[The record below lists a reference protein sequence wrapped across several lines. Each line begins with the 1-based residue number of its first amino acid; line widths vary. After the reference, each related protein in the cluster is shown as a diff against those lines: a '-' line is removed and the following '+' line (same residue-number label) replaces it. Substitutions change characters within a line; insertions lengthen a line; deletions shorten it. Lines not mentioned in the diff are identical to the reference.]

1 MTVLNAAF
9 EDILLNLEIAAGV
22 VADLDS
28 ETLSA
33 LDAVRD
39 MLERA
44 GRDAKFPEGA
54 RENLQGVL
62 SRVKALQEDPASFE
76 THYGRLCHAM
86 ETLQRAAES
95 AGEHDQPANSFTEM
109 PSNHEPDQDAF
120 ETNEKDEFI
129 FSVFSIDMNGDAEP
143 AGQQHS
149 ESEPAAATLS
159 PADVVD
165 LELQLDVLGGI
176 IGDLDADSPHVLDVI
191 GNIGSKIFNM
201 PGLTKSFTAPCE
213 RMRAAAADLA
223 SGAVDFETGALVLS
237 QAYEDLGEAFAAA
250 TDSGAPEQGDD
261 NAAIAFP
268 EPDTALS
275 PALADF
281 LDHGAAALDDF
292 ESAILA
298 YETGGEIGEPA
309 RAASALGAACRKAG
323 LVAAAGFLESAA
335 RALNAG
341 PDCGSTQIAN
351 ALLSAKDALHAFFT
365 ALAAG
370 DTCELDEAEL
380 NRILNQL
387 TMRAQT
393 QASVT
398 RAAESAT
405 PVCTA
410 DFSNPEMQEF
420 VSEGGEYIESA
431 ELCIMQL
438 EKDPANSEHLNE
450 IFRCFHNIKGITGFL
465 QLTDI
470 NELAHHAESMMD
482 KARTGKLAFQGAV
495 AQAAFEALD
504 MFKDMLSRVA
514 AAIAG
519 QPYETPAGYAG
530 LVRKL
535 KNPETF
541 EVPAVAPVAQP
552 ASEVSVSSDNP
563 QRPAEAA
570 LVRAASN
577 GSVKVGT
584 ERLDAL
590 IDAVG
595 ELVIANAM
603 VSREISQQNGDLAH
617 TKLHQNAAHLGKI
630 TRELQELA
638 MSMRMVSLRGTFQKM
653 QRVARDIS
661 VKSGCPV
668 EFTYSGE
675 DTELDRN
682 VVEEITSPLVHMVRN
697 AVDHGIEPPAER
709 RLAGKP
715 EAGRVHLDACHAGG
729 SVIIRISD
737 DGRGLDRDAILAK
750 ARRLGLA
757 DASADL
763 NAHDIHALIFHP
775 GFSTAKQVTDI
786 SGRGVGM
793 DVVKK
798 NIEKLRGRIDIE
810 SEPGRGT
817 SFIVRLPLTLAIIDG
832 MLVSVAGERY
842 IIPTTAIQESLR
854 PAPEKYGTAL
864 GRGEMLNVRGDLV
877 PLFRLHKL
885 FSLDGAQQDPM
896 QALTLIIGD
905 GAKRCALLVDDL
917 LGQQQVVIKS
927 LGRVFDAVDGVSGGA
942 ILGDGRVALI
952 LDTAGLVRA
961 ANAENA
967 K

>member
-1 MTVLNAAF
+1 MPDAAL

-44 GRDAKFPEGA
+44 GRDKGFPGGA
-54 RENLQGVL
+54 RENLQAVL

-76 THYGRLCHAM
+76 IHYGRLCHAM
-86 ETLQRAAES
+86 ETLQRAMES
-95 AGEHDQPANSFTEM
+95 ASGMDLPGEPFIEM
-109 PSNHEPDQDAF
+109 PSSYETEQGAF
-120 ETNEKDEFI
+120 EIDQEDNLV
-129 FSVFSIDMNGDAEP
+129 SPVFSIDANGDEEP

-149 ESEPAAATLS
+149 ESEPLAPTLS
-159 PADVVD
+159 PADIVD

-176 IGDLDADSPHVLDVI
+176 IGDLDADSAHALDVI
-191 GNIGSKIFNM
+191 GNISSKIINM
-201 PGLTKSFTAPCE
+201 PGLTESFTAPCE
-213 RMRAAAADLA
+213 RMRMAAADLA
-223 SGAVDFETGALVLS
+223 SGAVDFETGALALS
-237 QAYEDLGEAFAAA
+237 QAYEDLGEAFATA
-250 TDSGAPEQGDD
+250 TDSGAPAQSDD
-261 NAAIAFP
+261 NAAIAFS
-268 EPDTALS
+268 EPDTAMS

-309 RAASALGAACRKAG
+309 RAARALGQACRKAG
-323 LVAAAGFLESAA
+323 LEAAADFLESAA
-335 RALNAG
+335 RALDMG
-341 PDCGSTQIAN
+341 PDCGPTKIAN
-351 ALLSAKDALHAFFT
+351 ALLSAKDALLAFFT

-370 DTCELDEAEL
+370 ETCELDEVEL
-380 NRILNQL
+380 NRLLNQL
-387 TMRAQT
+387 TMREQKRAPVTQT
-393 QASVT
+393 AEP
-398 RAAESAT
+398 AAPA
-405 PVCTA
+405 CAA

-438 EKDPANSEHLNE
+438 EKDPANSERLNE

-482 KARTGKLAFQGAV
+482 KARTGKLAFRGAV
-495 AQAAFEALD
+495 AQAAYEVLD
-504 MFKDMLSRVA
+504 MFKDMLARVA

-519 QPYETPAGYAG
+519 QPYETPAGYAA
-530 LVRKL
+530 LVGKL

-541 EVPAVAPVAQP
+541 VVPAAAPVA
-552 ASEVSVSSDNP
+552 
-563 QRPAEAA
+563 RPAPEASISIDKTEQPVETSR
-570 LVRAASN
+570 VRGASN
-577 GSVKVGT
+577 GSVKVAT

-737 DGRGLDRDAILAK
+737 DGRGLDRVAILAK

-775 GFSTAKQVTDI
+775 GFSTAKKVTDI

-810 SEPGRGT
+810 SEPGQGT
-817 SFIVRLPLTLAIIDG
+817 TFIVRLPLTLAIIDG

-854 PAPEKYGTAL
+854 PAPEQYSTAL

-961 ANAENA
+961 ANAVHA
-967 K
+967 S